1 MMSLVPTRKR
11 KEVHNP
17 GQEAQDKGKVR
28 LVERSAEARPVATAK
43 RPYPRNTTPAG
54 RTFTTLRRGSIRIFS
69 IFRNGKSSTPSS
81 AEATLGSNGSAA
93 NKSCSPAHPRVGK
106 RFSRSSSRIPLTSD
120 LPTSLPPLSLG
131 PDNSS
136 LLQLANAATF
146 DGESEPVFQNR
157 TPPPTPAAT
166 SRSTPSLT
174 RQLTTKLS
182 NALPNNETVVHR
194 PKLSSRP
201 TVELSYFNRHSSDK
215 NTTISPKT
223 PMSEMSSLPSSG
235 FSPGSSG
242 APQSTA
248 PTSLVSSGGPRSAET
263 TLRTHNGRF
272 VTDSSPP
279 LSYEATAEHSPSR
292 FVIFPRQDAP
302 RLCEPSIATIEK
314 AAAAKIFFESHFS
327 ELLTTKVTP
336 RSMRRRHMERKLLV
350 MAVSEEQRQCNRR
363 E

>member
-1 MMSLVPTRKR
+1 MARVSVLDTSSLNLL
-11 KEVHNP
+11 E
-17 GQEAQDKGKVR
+17 
-28 LVERSAEARPVATAK
+28 L
-43 RPYPRNTTPAG
+43 
-54 RTFTTLRRGSIRIFS
+54 TLPSG
-69 IFRNGKSSTPSS
+69 STPSS
-81 AEATLGSNGSAA
+81 TEATLGSNGSAA

-106 RFSRSSSRIPLTSD
+106 RYSRSSSRIPLTSD
-120 LPTSLPPLSLG
+120 LPISLPPLSLG

-136 LLQLANAATF
+136 LLQLANTATF
-146 DGESEPVFQNR
+146 DGESEPVFQTR
-157 TPPPTPAAT
+157 TPPPTPVTT
-166 SRSTPSLT
+166 SGLTPSLS

-182 NALPNNETVVHR
+182 NALLNNETVVHR
-194 PKLSSRP
+194 PKLDPRP
-201 TVELSYFNRHSSDK
+201 TVELNYFNRHSSDK

-223 PMSEMSSLPSSG
+223 PISEVSSLPSSG

-263 TLRTHNGRF
+263 TLRTQNGRF
-272 VTDSSPP
+272 VTESSPP
-279 LSYEATAEHSPSR
+279 ISCESTAEHSPSR
-292 FVIFPRQDAP
+292 LLVIPRQDAP

-314 AAAAKIFFESHFS
+314 AAAAKIFFESHFN

-336 RSMRRRHMERKLLV
+336 RSMRRRQMEGKLLV